1 MYVKPGPHN
10 NQYWYLLKI
19 PGRIAYKQFPL
30 QIKKQAKE
38 WFLKA
43 RKHRKELLSSSGK
56 PWLEQ
61 IDFNDNKISKLK
73 FFSDILRSV
82 IGTNLKAETSFSINS
97 YISIF

>member
-38 WFLKA
+38 WYEGGTCINGDAADGK
-43 RKHRKELLSSSGK
+43 SGFR
-56 PWLEQ
+56 PEIQ
-61 IDFNDNKISKLK
+61 GGEGGENPN
-73 FFSDILRSV
+73 
-82 IGTNLKAETSFSINS
+82 IG
-97 YISIF
+97 

>member
-19 PGRIAYKQFPL
+19 LGRIAYKQFPL
-30 QIKKQAKE
+30 QIKKQAKNG
-38 WFLKA
+38 FVFHDIA
-43 RKHRKELLSSSGK
+43 LLN
-56 PWLEQ
+56 EQ

-82 IGTNLKAETSFSINS
+82 IGTNLKG
-97 YISIF
+97 